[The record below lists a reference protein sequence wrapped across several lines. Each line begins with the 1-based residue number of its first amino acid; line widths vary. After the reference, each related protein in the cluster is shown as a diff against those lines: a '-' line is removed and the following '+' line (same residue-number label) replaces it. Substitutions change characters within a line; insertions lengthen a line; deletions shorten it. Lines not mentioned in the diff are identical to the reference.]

1 MVYLKPTV
9 TLTRKLTP
17 LLIACSCVIC
27 SFDLGQV
34 MLKLGHVT
42 TGSQRLHYRQCFV
55 TVTGKISFFSR
66 VKDLILN
73 HSFFPLA
80 LRFRIGRL
88 LISLH
93 PAISF
98 LSINFLSRVSFSLH
112 YSLMMPLEKKE
123 GLFGGITPLIYYW
136 KKRRELFIEETNNDV
151 RVLFSDS
158 NLSKKKG
165 LIPM

>member
-34 MLKLGHVT
+34 MLKLVHVT

-55 TVTGKISFFSR
+55 TVTGIQAKYPFFSR
-66 VKDLILN
+66 AKDLNLD

-80 LRFRIGRL
+80 LRFRTGRS
-88 LISLH
+88 LISLR

-98 LSINFLSRVSFSLH
+98 LSINF
-112 YSLMMPLEKKE
+112 
-123 GLFGGITPLIYYW
+123 
-136 KKRRELFIEETNNDV
+136 
-151 RVLFSDS
+151 
-158 NLSKKKG
+158 
-165 LIPM
+165 